1 MQKIGLFTLS
11 LLMSLLMA
19 ISVSEA
25 ENFYIENYE
34 VVLNVSKNRNVHVKE
49 AITVRFTSPSHG
61 IIRTVPLKR
70 SIIKNIRVSENFSKQ
85 YDLNNVELK
94 IGDADRLIAG
104 KHIYYIEFDHQLY
117 DHKSEFY
124 YNIIGTNWNVPIEK
138 ARFYVKFPDEIA
150 EENVG
155 LSIGH
160 HGTWGF
166 VGNAQYTV
174 KDGGV
179 WGQTL
184 QPLSNNE
191 GITLRVEVPE
201 GYFNNMQNKWEN
213 VVWLGLLLCTL
224 FSFLTWYQYGKDEHV
239 TPVVTFNPP
248 ANITPVS
255 AELVMN
261 EKISDKG
268 LVAQIVKLAND
279 GYFKIKSEK
288 QKFSLSDFQPYKGNH
303 TVERKL
309 LNLLSKEAGENNI
322 ITDDELKSSHKF
334 YNGWTEL
341 RDSAVTDEDIKQ
353 YYEESSLSG
362 WRKFVMFL
370 YMLGSI
376 LLTTFALINYDI
388 SFEIVQILFPAA
400 FMLLWFILAIK
411 NANILLI
418 FWGVFVVTPVFI
430 PLMVEIYPDNPSQ
443 VVMGIGSAV
452 ITMICYAEM
461 MKPNANGRLI
471 KGQLL
476 GLKRFIKVA
485 EKKRLEMMVE
495 QNPQYFYKILPYAYL
510 LGVSKVW
517 IKQFENIAVPPP
529 EWAVNNSFNINNFN
543 SFARGFNASV
553 VPSVAN
559 GGISRS
565 SSSGGG
571 GFSGGGF
578 GGGGGRS
585 W

>member
-1 MQKIGLFTLS
+1 
-11 LLMSLLMA
+11 
-19 ISVSEA
+19 
-25 ENFYIENYE
+25 
-34 VVLNVSKNRNVHVKE
+34 
-49 AITVRFTSPSHG
+49 
-61 IIRTVPLKR
+61 
-70 SIIKNIRVSENFSKQ
+70 
-85 YDLNNVELK
+85 
-94 IGDADRLIAG
+94 
-104 KHIYYIEFDHQLY
+104 
-117 DHKSEFY
+117 
-124 YNIIGTNWNVPIEK
+124 
-138 ARFYVKFPDEIA
+138 
-150 EENVG
+150 
-155 LSIGH
+155 
-160 HGTWGF
+160 
-166 VGNAQYTV
+166 
-174 KDGGV
+174 
-179 WGQTL
+179 
-184 QPLSNNE
+184 
-191 GITLRVEVPE
+191 
-201 GYFNNMQNKWEN
+201 
-213 VVWLGLLLCTL
+213 
-224 FSFLTWYQYGKDEHV
+224 
-239 TPVVTFNPP
+239 
-248 ANITPVS
+248 
-255 AELVMN
+255 
-261 EKISDKG
+261 
-268 LVAQIVKLAND
+268 
-279 GYFKIKSEK
+279 
-288 QKFSLSDFQPYKGNH
+288 
-303 TVERKL
+303 
-309 LNLLSKEAGENNI
+309 
-322 ITDDELKSSHKF
+322 
-334 YNGWTEL
+334 
-341 RDSAVTDEDIKQ
+341 
-353 YYEESSLSG
+353 
-362 WRKFVMFL
+362 
-370 YMLGSI
+370 
-376 LLTTFALINYDI
+376 
-388 SFEIVQILFPAA
+388 
-400 FMLLWFILAIK
+400 MLLWFILAIK

-543 SFARGFNASV
+543 RFARGFNASV